1 MMKWIRISV
10 VLIFLIGIVVG
21 GIYYYQNSFIEK
33 EVMVSDIYKYIPT
46 DAALIIEA
54 KNISNLNTALNH
66 SSKPWSLLKNI
77 KEIERLNQQ
86 INYFDSVVK
95 YHPLFKYNST
105 KGPVLLS
112 FHPSGKKDFNTLLI
126 VNFGSNTSEATAQSV
141 VQDLYGHPITINEKT
156 YNDQV
161 IFSVIANPNDVISS
175 FHFCFIHGLFIA
187 SNSSLMVE
195 EVLRQHQSQY
205 SLFDNPSFKKVVK
218 TAGQNVEANLFINHK
233 LFNKLWKKWLSSDLQ
248 KANINTSLAEWSAF
262 DLHVS
267 QNMFL
272 INGFIDH
279 GDSLVNYLKILSSQE
294 SVDFSFDNIIP
305 KESHTFLFLSMS
317 HFKNWQEAYSIFL
330 ESYGLRKGRDQT
342 LSLLKKNQQ
351 IDIIRLFD
359 QLIYKEVGLVFASN
373 PESSDSLQSD
383 DTFFIINTDNQTSSK
398 EMLDSVLENYAQAK
412 GKKYNDYILNL
423 KLDNELS
430 SEIYSFPITN
440 IPEILFGSAFSN
452 AGSRY
457 AAFIDNYL
465 IFTKSKRALQR
476 ILYANTLKKTLKNEE
491 LYRSYTDMLDKESN
505 LLFYCDIARA
515 KTFLKTTLHTNIFR
529 VLEQNFEIVRQM
541 DAVSCQI
548 SNNNDLLYTS
558 LYVRYSPEIK
568 QNTHTV
574 WESKL
579 DTTISMKPYFVINHT
594 NQEKEIWVQDD
605 ANNIYLINNSGR
617 ILWKNHLPEKIKS
630 DIFQV
635 DLMKNKRL
643 QYLFSTKNYIYIVDR
658 NGEVLENYPIK
669 LKAPATNAMSLITIN
684 KKNEQRIW
692 IACADKKVYCYT
704 LAGKL
709 DKTWTFET
717 TNHFVYQPVQYVS
730 FDNKEYIYFV
740 DTLNIYILNQQ
751 GKPAINIKQH
761 FPINRNAQLYFE
773 PKNHETET
781 RFVINDIE
789 GNIHFIY
796 LDGKVKSCSFDK
808 FSPHHYFL
816 YNDMDADG
824 YSDFI
829 FVDEDELLIYQRNK
843 KIMLSYS
850 LPSKPLYKP
859 IFYEFPLSKN
869 KIGLVCK
876 NSILLV
882 DKDGKMPSGFPL
894 KGISPFSISIF
905 STTIKNYYLIVGS
918 DNGYLL
924 NYEVF
929 TNKQ

>member
-1 MMKWIRISV
+1 MTKWIRIA
-10 VLIFLIGIVVG
+10 IIVVMLAAFVAG
-21 GIYYYQNSFIEK
+21 GIYFYKKSFNQK
-33 EVMVSDIYKYIPT
+33 EVVVSDIYKYIPT
-46 DAALIIEA
+46 DAVLILEA
-54 KNISNLNTALNH
+54 KNISNLNAALNH

-77 KEIERLNQQ
+77 KEIENLNHQ
-86 INYFDSVVK
+86 ICYFDSVMK
-95 YHPLFKYNST
+95 YHPLFKYNSA

-126 VNFGSNTSEATAQSV
+126 VNMGSNASAVNARSLI
-141 VQDLYGHPITINEKT
+141 QDLYHHPITINEKN
-156 YNDQV
+156 YNEQTLY
-161 IFSVIANPNDVISS
+161 SVVANQNDVVSS
-175 FHFCFIHGLFIA
+175 FHFCFIQGLFIA
-187 SNSSLMVE
+187 SNSSLMIE
-195 EVLRQHQSQY
+195 EVLRQQQSNY
-205 SLFDNPSFKKVVK
+205 SLFDNSSFSKVVK

-233 LFNKLWKKWLSSDLQ
+233 LFNKLWKNWLSADLQ
-248 KANINTSLAEWSAF
+248 KTNSNISLAEWSAF

-272 INGFIDH
+272 MNGFIDH
-279 GDSLVNYLKILSSQE
+279 GDSLVNYLKILSNQE
-294 SVDFSFDNIIP
+294 PIAFTFDEVIP
-305 KESHTFLFLSMS
+305 KESHSFLFLSIS
-317 HFKNWQEAYSIFL
+317 HFKLWQEAYAVFL
-330 ESYGLRKGRDQT
+330 ESYGLRKGRDNT
-342 LSLLKKNQQ
+342 LAMLKKNQK

-373 PESSDSLQSD
+373 PESGDSLQTD
-383 DTFFIINTDNQTSSK
+383 DTFFMVNTDNQSSSK
-398 EMLDSVLENYAQAK
+398 EIIDSVLESYAQAK
-412 GKKYNDYILNL
+412 GTQYHDYVFNL

-430 SEIYSFPITN
+430 VEAYNFPISN
-440 IPEILFGSAFSN
+440 IPELLFGRAFSN

-465 IFTKSKRALQR
+465 VFTKSKQALQR
-476 ILYANTLKKTLKNEE
+476 IVYANTLKKTLKNEE

-515 KTFLKTTLHTNIFR
+515 KTFLKSTLHNSIFD
-529 VLEQNFEIVRQM
+529 VIQKNFEIVRQM

-548 SNNNDLLYTS
+548 SNNNNLLYTS

-594 NQEKEIWVQDD
+594 NQDKEIWVQDN

-617 ILWKNHLPEKIKS
+617 ILWKNHLPEKIIS
-630 DIFQV
+630 DIFQI

-643 QYLFSTKNYIYIVDR
+643 QYLFSTKNYIYVIDR
-658 NGEVLENYPIK
+658 NGEILENYPIK
-669 LKAPATNAMSLITIN
+669 FKAPATNGINLITFN
-684 KKNEQRIW
+684 KNEQRIFV
-692 IACADKKVYCYT
+692 ACTDKKVYCYT
-704 LAGKL
+704 LTGKI
-709 DKTWTFET
+709 DKTWKFEN
-717 TNHFVYQPVQYVS
+717 TNHFVYQPIQYAL
-730 FDNKEYIYFV
+730 FNQKEYIYFA
-740 DTLNIYILNQQ
+740 DTLNLYILNKE
-751 GKPAINIKQH
+751 GKTAINLKQH
-761 FPINRNAQLYFE
+761 FPINRYAQLYFE
-773 PKNHETET
+773 PKNHETEA

-789 GNIHFIY
+789 GTIHFIY
-796 LDGKVKSCSFDK
+796 LDGTAKTLSFDK
-808 FSPHHYFL
+808 FSSNHYFL

-829 FVDEDELLIYQRNK
+829 FVDDDLVIYKRNK
-843 KIMLSYS
+843 KTLLSYS
-850 LPSKPLYKP
+850 LPSKPIFKP

-918 DNGYLL
+918 ENGYLL